1 MNFYHIVI
9 TKNTE
14 FLPDNKTIF
23 VSGNSIMLFKL
34 SNLDANSIFFFLI
47 LLHVISANYLSQ
59 TDQGGRKIFRRGN
72 VILIISLYI

>member
-23 VSGNSIMLFKL
+23 VSENSIMLFKL
-34 SNLDANSIFFFLI
+34 SNLDANNIFFFFLI

-72 VILIISLYI
+72 VILII